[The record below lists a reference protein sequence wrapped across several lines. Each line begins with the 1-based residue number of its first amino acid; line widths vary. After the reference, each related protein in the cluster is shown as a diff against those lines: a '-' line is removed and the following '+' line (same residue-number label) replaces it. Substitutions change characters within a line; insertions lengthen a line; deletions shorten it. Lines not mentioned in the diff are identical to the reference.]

1 MRPNPTILSQSLEKR
16 FCADGVKLGGVQ
28 KNNFKHL
35 KSSWKTFYV
44 KISEIRFCAGA
55 KETGGVQ
62 KNNFE
67 GFRLHL
73 I

>member
-16 FCADGVKLGGVQ
+16 FSAEGVKLGGVQ

-44 KISEIRFCAGA
+44 KIRGIRFCAGA
-55 KETGGVQ
+55 KEIGGGR
-62 KNNFE
+62 KNSFK
-67 GFRLHL
+67 G
-73 I
+73 